1 MSKSDRGL
9 VFGVDLGKAS
19 CGLAII
25 DYEAKEVKL
34 LSSRIIKAPEN
45 RSGKSLAAVRRE
57 KRSIRRQI
65 DRRAARK
72 KNVLKVLKQFGVTP
86 QDSDCTWFGTK
97 KNGNDGIDLPVIV
110 LRSQGLDRQLSN
122 REWAR
127 ILYWFCSQRGYIN
140 RGEETLING
149 ETSVEGTSESEE
161 AGKVLSAISEN
172 KKALK
177 ESGYRTFGEYLYK
190 ESYVTT
196 HSYRNKAGDY
206 KHCVSHPMVVDEINE
221 LFEQQQKL
229 GNTYTSEEFRDAY
242 LEQLNWLKDTKAFDK
257 LTYQKVGYCVYF
269 DQYSDEPQKRAANAD
284 LISEVVKAYEKLG
297 NIRLKFDDKPEQS
310 LTREV
315 RDAVINEMFS
325 VHQGAKVKSVTY
337 KTLRKLIDDDN
348 LIGFKGVKSD
358 LEKNPVFVP
367 KAWNAFC
374 RVLSDSESG
383 IQLLNRMRSDFKFA
397 NAIAESLTYASSLD
411 SLERRI
417 SMYQEKE
424 DLVISEDELALIE
437 SLPYNTKIFKGYG
450 SRSIQALEMLHDQFL
465 DGEAFILDEAEKQSG
480 LQGFRLREKGIRQSL
495 LPPYSDYDVQCTNP
509 VVLRVLA
516 QARRMINS
524 AIKQYGMPNIIRIEL
539 GNDIAKSAKEKSK
552 IAKGQN
558 ENRKE
563 NERIKDKVAELLHID
578 QSEVTGKQITKMKL
592 YEEQGGK
599 DIYTG
604 ESLGDIAFAGGRRF
618 LIDDNYC
625 EIDHVLPY
633 SRSADDLKSNKV
645 LVLAKS
651 NQEKG
656 NRTPYEW
663 MNSNDGSHPNW
674 EQFCLR
680 VLSNVRLSDGKKSKL
695 LEENFAEKETS
706 FIKRNM
712 VDTQYMAR
720 AISAWLSDSLNFS
733 SEFDQKQHVYAVN
746 GRMTAK
752 LRRKWGL
759 NFGEDDTKDRS
770 DNRHHA
776 IDAAVIAACSAS
788 MVKEFAISYSRLREV
803 RDSVIAEPWEGFAD
817 QVREAREWVI
827 PTMYRPN
834 KKNGLLFEESRYR
847 YVEKKKKHILT
858 SKDGKE
864 KSSGNIRFFENE
876 KDGKHVKIVGNI
888 AYIRLWLDENA
899 RKGKGEWLIEPV
911 YFVDLQSIKN
921 GSYVPRYISA
931 SHVTSDE
938 WKSIPEEVLSKIPP
952 VVIHI
957 QDVIQVDS
965 SYFRVDGVDID
976 AKALNLMP
984 VFSDSN
990 NSDPALAKMSKWN
1003 KGTEVTRISEDAL
1016 GLVWFNYLK
1025 NQNSSES

>member
-1 MSKSDRGL
+1 
-9 VFGVDLGKAS
+9 
-19 CGLAII
+19 
-25 DYEAKEVKL
+25 
-34 LSSRIIKAPEN
+34 
-45 RSGKSLAAVRRE
+45 
-57 KRSIRRQI
+57 
-65 DRRAARK
+65 
-72 KNVLKVLKQFGVTP
+72 
-86 QDSDCTWFGTK
+86 
-97 KNGNDGIDLPVIV
+97 
-110 LRSQGLDRQLSN
+110 
-122 REWAR
+122 
-127 ILYWFCSQRGYIN
+127 
-140 RGEETLING
+140 
-149 ETSVEGTSESEE
+149 
-161 AGKVLSAISEN
+161 
-172 KKALK
+172 
-177 ESGYRTFGEYLYK
+177 
-190 ESYVTT
+190 
-196 HSYRNKAGDY
+196 
-206 KHCVSHPMVVDEINE
+206 
-221 LFEQQQKL
+221 
-229 GNTYTSEEFRDAY
+229 
-242 LEQLNWLKDTKAFDK
+242 
-257 LTYQKVGYCVYF
+257 
-269 DQYSDEPQKRAANAD
+269 
-284 LISEVVKAYEKLG
+284 
-297 NIRLKFDDKPEQS
+297 
-310 LTREV
+310 
-315 RDAVINEMFS
+315 
-325 VHQGAKVKSVTY
+325 
-337 KTLRKLIDDDN
+337 
-348 LIGFKGVKSD
+348 
-358 LEKNPVFVP
+358 
-367 KAWNAFC
+367 
-374 RVLSDSESG
+374 
-383 IQLLNRMRSDFKFA
+383 MRSDFKFA

-424 DLVISEDELALIE
+424 NLVISEDEIALIE

-450 SRSIQALEMLHDQFL
+450 SRSVQALEMLHDQFS
-465 DGEAFILDEAEKQSG
+465 DGEAFTLDEAEKQSG

-563 NERIKDKVAELLHID
+563 NERIKDKIVELLHID

-663 MNSNDGSHPNW
+663 MNSNDGNHPNW

-680 VLSNVRLSDGKKSKL
+680 VSSNVRLSDGKKSKL
-695 LEENFAEKETS
+695 LEENFAEKEAS

-817 QVREAREWVI
+817 QVCEAREWVI
-827 PTMYRPN
+827 PTMYRPK
-834 KKNGLLFEESRYR
+834 KKNGLIYEETKYK
-847 YVEKKKKHILT
+847 YLGKEVGDNKIVHIL
-858 SKDGKE
+858 KGK
-864 KSSGNIRFFENE
+864 KQG
-876 KDGKHVKIVGNI
+876 VGTVDLFRDPTGGQFARI
-888 AYIRLWLDENA
+888 LGDRAYIRLWLDEE
-899 RKGKGEWLIEPV
+899 GKSGRGEWLIEPV
-911 YFVDLQSIKN
+911 YFADLDKIKR
-921 GSYVPRYISA
+921 GSYVPRYIPRQK
-931 SHVTSDE
+931 VTTQE
-938 WKSIPEEVLSKIPP
+938 WEPIPSRITENSIPIVLRNDDIVRIDGIYGRLSGLDINSKRLKFDRILSKDVKTIGSWTKDTS
-952 VVIHI
+952 VEVIH
-957 QDVIQVDS
+957 
-965 SYFRVDGVDID
+965 
-976 AKALNLMP
+976 
-984 VFSDSN
+984 
-990 NSDPALAKMSKWN
+990 
-1003 KGTEVTRISEDAL
+1003 EDCL
-1016 GLVWFNYLK
+1016 GLMWFNLLK
-1025 NQNSSES
+1025 DQNSKES

>member
-86 QDSDCTWFGTK
+86 QDCDCKWFETK

-110 LRSQGLDRQLSN
+110 LRSQGLDRQLSD

-149 ETSVEGTSESEE
+149 EVSTEVSSESEE

-190 ESYVTT
+190 ASYVTT

-206 KHCVSHPMVVDEINE
+206 KHCVSHPMVVDEIKE
-221 LFEQQQKL
+221 LFEQQRKF
-229 GNTYTSEEFRDAY
+229 GNTHTSEDFRDAY
-242 LEQLNWLKDTKAFDK
+242 LEQFNWLKDTQVFDK

-297 NIRLKFDDKPEQS
+297 NIRLKFDDKLEQS
-310 LTREV
+310 LTKEV
-315 RDAVINEMFS
+315 RDAVINEIFS
-325 VHQGAKVKSVTY
+325 VHQSAKVKSVTY

-367 KAWNAFC
+367 KAWNTFC
-374 RVLSDSESG
+374 RILSSSELG
-383 IQLLNRMRSDFKFA
+383 IQLLNRMKNDFKLA

-417 SMYQEKE
+417 SMYQEK
-424 DLVISEDELALIE
+424 DSLDISEDELALIE
-437 SLPYNTKIFKGYG
+437 LLPYNTKIFKGYG
-450 SRSIQALEMLHDQFL
+450 SRSIQALEMLYDQFV
-465 DGEAFILDEAEKQSG
+465 DGEAFTLDEAEKQSG
-480 LQGFRLREKGIRQSL
+480 LQGFRLREKGIKQSL
-495 LPPYSDYDVQCTNP
+495 LLPYSDYDAQCTNP

-552 IAKGQN
+552 IANGQN

-563 NERIKDKVAELLHID
+563 NERIKEKIAEILRID
-578 QSEVTGKQITKMKL
+578 PSEVTGKQITKMKF

-604 ESLGDIAFAGGRRF
+604 ESLGDIAFSGGTRF
-618 LIDDNYC
+618 LIDDKFC
-625 EIDHVLPY
+625 EIDHILPY

-663 MNSNDGSHPNW
+663 MNSNDSNHPNW

-680 VLSNVRLSDGKKSKL
+680 IASNVRLSDGKKSKL
-695 LEENFAEKETS
+695 LEERFADKEVS

-720 AISAWLSDSLNFS
+720 AISAWLSDSLKFS
-733 SEFDQKQHVYAVN
+733 TEFDQKQHVYAVN

-759 NFGEDDTKDRS
+759 NFGENDAKDRN

-788 MVKEFAISYSRLREV
+788 MVKEFAVSCSRLREV
-803 RDSVIAEPWEGFAD
+803 RDSIIAEPWEGFAD
-817 QVREAREWVI
+817 QVRKAREWVI

-847 YVEKKKKHILT
+847 YVDKKKKHILT
-858 SKDGKE
+858 NKDGKE
-864 KSSGNIRFFENE
+864 KSSGNIRFFDNE

-888 AYIRLWLDENA
+888 AYIRLWLDKNA
-899 RKGKGEWLIEPV
+899 RKGKGEWLIEPI
-911 YFVDLQSIKN
+911 YFADLHSIKN

-931 SHVTSDE
+931 AHVSSDD
-938 WKSIPEEVLSKIPP
+938 WKKIPDHILISTIP
-952 VVIHI
+952 IIIHL
-957 QDVIQVDS
+957 QDVIKVDS
-965 SYFRVDGVDID
+965 VFFRVEGVNID
-976 AKALNLMP
+976 TKSLDLK
-984 VFSDSN
+984 VLHSDN
-990 NSDPALAKMSKWN
+990 QDELGEARISKWY
-1003 KGTEVTRISEDAL
+1003 KETQISVFEEDAL
-1016 GLVWFNYLK
+1016 GRNWFEKLK
-1025 NQNSSES
+1025 KSKL

>member
-1 MSKSDRGL
+1 M
-9 VFGVDLGKAS
+9 
-19 CGLAII
+19 
-25 DYEAKEVKL
+25 
-34 LSSRIIKAPEN
+34 
-45 RSGKSLAAVRRE
+45 
-57 KRSIRRQI
+57 
-65 DRRAARK
+65 
-72 KNVLKVLKQFGVTP
+72 
-86 QDSDCTWFGTK
+86 
-97 KNGNDGIDLPVIV
+97 
-110 LRSQGLDRQLSN
+110 
-122 REWAR
+122 
-127 ILYWFCSQRGYIN
+127 
-140 RGEETLING
+140 
-149 ETSVEGTSESEE
+149 
-161 AGKVLSAISEN
+161 
-172 KKALK
+172 
-177 ESGYRTFGEYLYK
+177 
-190 ESYVTT
+190 
-196 HSYRNKAGDY
+196 
-206 KHCVSHPMVVDEINE
+206 SHPIVVDEIKE
-221 LFEQQQKL
+221 LFEQQKKF
-229 GNTYTSEEFRDAY
+229 GNTHTSEEFRDAY

-348 LIGFKGVKSD
+348 LVGFKGVKSD

-367 KAWNAFC
+367 KAWNTFC
-374 RVLSDSESG
+374 RVLSASESG
-383 IQLLNRMRSDFKFA
+383 IQLLNRMKNDFKLA

-424 DLVISEDELALIE
+424 SLEISEDELALIE
-437 SLPYNTKIFKGYG
+437 SLPYNIKIFKGYG

-465 DGEAFILDEAEKQSG
+465 DGKAFTLDEAEKQSG

-495 LPPYSDYDVQCTNP
+495 LLPYSDYDVQCTNP

-563 NERIKDKVAELLHID
+563 NERIKDKIAKLLHID

-663 MNSNDGSHPNW
+663 MNSNDGNHPNW

-680 VLSNVRLSDGKKSKL
+680 VTSNVRLSDSKKSKL

-817 QVREAREWVI
+817 QVREAREWII

-834 KKNGLLFEESRYR
+834 KKNGLIYEETKYK
-847 YVEKKKKHILT
+847 YLGKEVGDKKIVHIL
-858 SKDGKE
+858 KGK
-864 KSSGNIRFFENE
+864 KQG
-876 KDGKHVKIVGNI
+876 VGTVDLFRDPTGGQFARI
-888 AYIRLWLDENA
+888 LGDRAYIRLWLDEE
-899 RKGKGEWLIEPV
+899 GKSGRGEWLIEPV
-911 YFVDLQSIKN
+911 YFADLDKIKR
-921 GSYVPRYISA
+921 GSYVPRYIPRQK
-931 SHVTSDE
+931 VTTQE
-938 WKSIPEEVLSKIPP
+938 WESIPSRITENSIPIVLRNDDIVRIDGIYGRLSGLDINSKRLKFDRILSKDVKTIGSWTKDTS
-952 VVIHI
+952 VEVIH
-957 QDVIQVDS
+957 
-965 SYFRVDGVDID
+965 
-976 AKALNLMP
+976 
-984 VFSDSN
+984 
-990 NSDPALAKMSKWN
+990 
-1003 KGTEVTRISEDAL
+1003 EDCL
-1016 GLVWFNYLK
+1016 GLMWFNLLK
-1025 NQNSSES
+1025 DQNSKES

>member
-57 KRSIRRQI
+57 KRSTRRQI

-206 KHCVSHPMVVDEINE
+206 KHCVSHPMVVDEIKE
-221 LFEQQQKL
+221 LFEQQKKF
-229 GNTYTSEEFRDAY
+229 GNTHTSEEFKDAY

-325 VHQGAKVKSVTY
+325 VHQGAKVKSVTF

-348 LIGFKGVKSD
+348 LVGFKGVKSD

-367 KAWNAFC
+367 KAWNTFC
-374 RVLSDSESG
+374 RVLSASESG
-383 IQLLNRMRSDFKFA
+383 IQLLNRMKNDFKLA

-424 DLVISEDELALIE
+424 SLEISEDELALIE

-465 DGEAFILDEAEKQSG
+465 DGEAFTLDEAEKQSG

-495 LPPYSDYDVQCTNP
+495 LLPYSDYDVQCTNP

-563 NERIKDKVAELLHID
+563 NERIKDKIAELLHID

-604 ESLGDIAFAGGRRF
+604 EGLGDIAFAGGRRF

-680 VLSNVRLSDGKKSKL
+680 VSSNVRLSDGKKSKL

-817 QVREAREWVI
+817 QVREARKWVI

-834 KKNGLLFEESRYR
+834 KKNGLIYEETKYK
-847 YVEKKKKHILT
+847 YLGKEVGDKKIVHIL
-858 SKDGKE
+858 KGK
-864 KSSGNIRFFENE
+864 KQG
-876 KDGKHVKIVGNI
+876 VGTVDLFRDPTGGQFARI
-888 AYIRLWLDENA
+888 LGDRAYIRLWLDEE
-899 RKGKGEWLIEPV
+899 GKSGRGEWLIEPV
-911 YFVDLQSIKN
+911 YFADLDKIKR
-921 GSYVPRYISA
+921 GSYVPRYIPRQK
-931 SHVTSDE
+931 VTTQE
-938 WKSIPEEVLSKIPP
+938 WESIPPRITENSIPIVLRNDDIVRIDGIYGRLSGLDINSKRLKFDRILSKDVKTIGSWTKDTS
-952 VVIHI
+952 VEVIH
-957 QDVIQVDS
+957 
-965 SYFRVDGVDID
+965 
-976 AKALNLMP
+976 
-984 VFSDSN
+984 
-990 NSDPALAKMSKWN
+990 
-1003 KGTEVTRISEDAL
+1003 EDCL
-1016 GLVWFNYLK
+1016 GLMWFNLLK
-1025 NQNSSES
+1025 DQNSKES